1 MKKKEKKTQ
10 SRADNV
16 YLVIN
21 LVLAIA
27 SLVLSLLLSGEIL
40 AGNQPQVSTFLGIVI
55 IIQVVFQLL
64 LFMVYKKA
72 KDRIRIL
79 LVGLVYIAA
88 VVLAFMAKD
97 NYILFYVANAL
108 VVIAMA
114 LDQFMLTEKEK
125 TKSGMITNILLGLI
139 FTALAVAILLNIT
152 EENKLYI
159 SYVTV
164 ILFLLSAFRKL
175 LFPSLRFGKIRLF
188 VDILIRTHALD
199 VFVGLVAFI
208 IAFSFMFPM
217 VEPTITTFWD
227 GMWYSFAVVTTIGF
241 GDFAATTLVGRIL
254 TVVLG
259 IYGIVV
265 VAIMTSVIVNFYNA
279 VSAKEKTSDIIK

>member
-40 AGNQPQVSTFLGIVI
+40 AGNHPQVSTFLGIVI

-79 LVGLVYIAA
+79 LVGLVYISA

>member
-1 MKKKEKKTQ
+1 
-10 SRADNV
+10 
-16 YLVIN
+16 
-21 LVLAIA
+21 
-27 SLVLSLLLSGEIL
+27 
-40 AGNQPQVSTFLGIVI
+40 
-55 IIQVVFQLL
+55 
-64 LFMVYKKA
+64 
-72 KDRIRIL
+72 
-79 LVGLVYIAA
+79 
-88 VVLAFMAKD
+88 
-97 NYILFYVANAL
+97 VANAL

>member
-125 TKSGMITNILLGLI
+125 TKRGMITNILLGLI

>member
-97 NYILFYVANAL
+97 NYILFYIANAL
-108 VVIAMA
+108 VVIAMG

-125 TKSGMITNILLGLI
+125 TKSGLITNILLGIIL
-139 FTALAVAILLNIT
+139 TALAVAILLNIT

-265 VAIMTSVIVNFYNA
+265 VAIMTSVIVYFYNA

>member
-64 LFMVYKKA
+64 LFMVYKKT

-108 VVIAMA
+108 VVIAMG

-125 TKSGMITNILLGLI
+125 TKSGLITNILLGIIL
-139 FTALAVAILLNIT
+139 TALAVAILLNIT

-241 GDFAATTLVGRIL
+241 GDFAATSLVGRIL

-279 VSAKEKTSDIIK
+279 VSAKEKTTDFIK

>member
-88 VVLAFMAKD
+88 VILAFMAKD

-108 VVIAMA
+108 VVIAMG

-125 TKSGMITNILLGLI
+125 TKSGLITNILLGIIL
-139 FTALAVAILLNIT
+139 TALAVAILLNIT

>member
-79 LVGLVYIAA
+79 LVGLVYVVA

-108 VVIAMA
+108 VVIAMG

-125 TKSGMITNILLGLI
+125 TKSGIITNILLGIILI
-139 FTALAVAILLNIT
+139 ALAVAILLNIT

>member
-79 LVGLVYIAA
+79 LVGLVYISA

-241 GDFAATTLVGRIL
+241 GDFAATSLVGRIL

>member
-27 SLVLSLLLSGEIL
+27 SLVLSLLLSGEII

-64 LFMVYKKA
+64 LFMVYKKT

-79 LVGLVYIAA
+79 LAGLVYIAA

-108 VVIAMA
+108 VVIAMG

-125 TKSGMITNILLGLI
+125 TKSGLITNILLGIIL
-139 FTALAVAILLNIT
+139 TALAVAILLNIT
-152 EENKLYI
+152 EENKLYY
-159 SYVTV
+159 SY
-164 ILFLLSAFRKL
+164 FLHLESY
-175 LFPSLRFGKIRLF
+175 
-188 VDILIRTHALD
+188 
-199 VFVGLVAFI
+199 
-208 IAFSFMFPM
+208 
-217 VEPTITTFWD
+217 
-227 GMWYSFAVVTTIGF
+227 YSHH
-241 GDFAATTLVGRIL
+241 
-254 TVVLG
+254 
-259 IYGIVV
+259 
-265 VAIMTSVIVNFYNA
+265 
-279 VSAKEKTSDIIK
+279 

>member
-40 AGNQPQVSTFLGIVI
+40 AGNQPQVSTFLGVVI

-64 LFMVYKKA
+64 LFMVYKKT

-108 VVIAMA
+108 VVIAMG

-125 TKSGMITNILLGLI
+125 TKSGLITNILLGIIL
-139 FTALAVAILLNIT
+139 TALAVAILLNIT

>member
-1 MKKKEKKTQ
+1 MKKKDKNTH
-10 SRADNV
+10 SRMDNV

-40 AGNQPQVSTFLGIVI
+40 AGKQPQVSTFLGIVI

-72 KDRIRIL
+72 KDRIRII

-108 VVIAMA
+108 VVIAMG

-125 TKSGMITNILLGLI
+125 TKSGLITNILLGIIL
-139 FTALAVAILLNIT
+139 TALAVAILLNIT

-241 GDFAATTLVGRIL
+241 GDFAATSLVGRIL